1 MFMLMACLVGG
12 FANSANAQ
20 GDKKPEKV
28 VQPTQPTQPTQPA
41 HHHSAA
47 VGVNPVNPVITRQ
60 FHDYETAV
68 GKCESINQSIE
79 KVKKELNKR
88 KDSGRRTGSYQNGK
102 KGSVVSTFPGAES
115 KEQLISKLN
124 NLQSEY
130 SSWYQ
135 SASRLESK
143 LDNELNGLD
152 SDYKDKYGKLKT
164 RFSNLPTPTK

>member
-1 MFMLMACLVGG
+1 MACLVGG

-20 GDKKPEKV
+20 GDNRTEKV
-28 VQPTQPTQPTQPA
+28 KPAKSQSTQPTQPTQPA
-41 HHHSAA
+41 HHHNAA
-47 VGVNPVNPVITRQ
+47 AGMDPGITRQ

-102 KGSVVSTFPGAES
+102 KGSVVSTVPGAES

-135 SASRLESK
+135 SASSLESR
-143 LDNELNGLD
+143 LDNELNRLD